1 MIVLCH
7 IRMVYLWYVI
17 NEVHWKKAVE
27 SFAKEENVAFF
38 CKKEFYHLKNED
50 TNILMTKD
58 GWLNY
63 RTMDATNLQS
73 FMQNSFQSVLNSQ
86 KR

>member
-38 CKKEFYHLKNED
+38 LQKGVLSFKK
-50 TNILMTKD
+50 
-58 GWLNY
+58 
-63 RTMDATNLQS
+63 
-73 FMQNSFQSVLNSQ
+73 
-86 KR
+86 

>member
-17 NEVHWKKAVE
+17 NEVYWKKAVE

-38 CKKEFYHLKNED
+38 LQKGVLSFKK
-50 TNILMTKD
+50 
-58 GWLNY
+58 
-63 RTMDATNLQS
+63 
-73 FMQNSFQSVLNSQ
+73 
-86 KR
+86 